1 VARTAQRL
9 GITSAL
15 NDSPSL
21 ALGSAE
27 VTPLELTAA
36 YAAFANGGTG
46 VIPYVITSIK
56 DHKGAVLYKRKPQDL
71 GRVIEEPYVAM
82 MNAMLR
88 ETLLS
93 GTARK
98 AALPGWQA
106 AGKTGTSQEFRD
118 AWFVGYTGALTTTV
132 WLGNDDSEATK
143 KVSGGSLPVEI
154 WSRMMQAALR
164 GSKPVAL
171 LTDWRYS
178 QTQEVAGQALDTT
191 GNVGDPQRIDPPED
205 VPADPGLP
213 VDITQ
218 QAQ

>member
-1 VARTAQRL
+1 
-9 GITSAL
+9 
-15 NDSPSL
+15 
-21 ALGSAE
+21 
-27 VTPLELTAA
+27 
-36 YAAFANGGTG
+36 

-56 DHKGAVLYKRKPQDL
+56 DQKGKVLYKRKPQDL
-71 GRVIEEPYVAM
+71 GRVIEEPQVAM

-132 WLGNDDSEATK
+132 WLGNDDSDPTK

-154 WSRMMQAALR
+154 WSRMMQASLK
-164 GSKPVAL
+164 GTKPVAL

-178 QTQEVAGQALDTT
+178 QTQEIVGQPLDTT
-191 GNVGDPQRIDPPED
+191 GNVGEPQRIELPEEG
-205 VPADPGLP
+205 PANLDMPM
-213 VDITQ
+213 DITQ